1 MSMRT
6 TCLLLA
12 LLAAPAMTQAATPAS
27 QDFTDAV
34 ALKPDLVR
42 GERLFVTCAGCHR
55 ADGRGNRDGSVPAIA
70 GQHQRV
76 LVKLLTDYRH
86 ARRWDPRM
94 QHYADAHVLPDM
106 QAVADV
112 AGHIAGL
119 ARGTNAGTG
128 GGNRLQLGRALFEE
142 RCATCHGQ
150 HGEGDAQTLVPR
162 LASQHHAYLLR
173 LFKEAAEGAR
183 PSYPPDHIRLF
194 QELGADRLDAIA
206 DAASRMQP

>member
-1 MSMRT
+1 MSMRAA
-6 TCLLLA
+6 CLLFA
-12 LLAAPAMTQAATPAS
+12 LLATPALTPAATPAS
-27 QDFTDAV
+27 QDFSDAI

-70 GQHQRV
+70 GQHQRM
-76 LVKLLTDYRH
+76 LVRLLTDYRH

-119 ARGTNAGTG
+119 ERGTNAGTG
-128 GGNRLQLGRALFEE
+128 SGNRLQLGRALFDE
-142 RCATCHGQ
+142 RCASCHGQ
-150 HGEGDAQTLVPR
+150 RGEGDAQTLVPR
-162 LASQHHAYLLR
+162 IAGQHYAYLLR

-183 PSYPPDHIRLF
+183 PSYPPDHISLF

>member
-1 MSMRT
+1 MSLRSA
-6 TCLLLA
+6 CLLLA
-12 LLAAPAMTQAATPAS
+12 LLAAPAATLAATPAS
-27 QDFTDAV
+27 QDFTDAI
-34 ALKPDLVR
+34 ALKPDLAR

-55 ADGRGNRDGSVPAIA
+55 ADGRGNRDGSVPVIA

-112 AGHIAGL
+112 AAHIAAL
-119 ARGTNAGTG
+119 DRGATAGSG
-128 GGNRLQLGRALFEE
+128 RGNRLQLGQALFAE

-150 HGEGDAQTLVPR
+150 RGEGDAATLVPR
-162 LASQHHAYLLR
+162 VAGQHHAYLLR

-183 PSYPPDHIRLF
+183 PSYPPDHISLF
-194 QELGADRLDAIA
+194 QELGPERLEAIA